1 MTFESSSFTGDE
13 IYSIRCTG
21 DVCVGDHVA
30 FDRATFTGSFR
41 NARFAGF
48 ERVEGEIV
56 RDSYGRDKQQHTFT
70 LRLADGKEMHVKGR
84 VMYRE
89 GTYRRPW
96 ADEAKR
102 RAVLDE
108 KHRRGDAARAARDER
123 KDRNHDT

>member
-1 MTFESSSFTGDE
+1 MTFEVSSFAGDT
-13 IYSIRCTG
+13 IYSICCTG

-30 FDRATFTGSFR
+30 FDRATFSGSFR
-41 NARFAGF
+41 NAKFVGF
-48 ERVEGEIV
+48 VRVEGEII

-70 LRLADGKEMHVKGR
+70 LRHEDGTESRIKGR

-96 ADEAKR
+96 PDEAKR
-102 RAVLDE
+102 RAGLDE

-123 KDRNHDT
+123 KAI